1 MDVTI
6 QDFPMEILA
15 MIFDEL
21 NLNDIGNCA
30 QTCRRWEQV
39 IATLFQDKGKMF
51 DINCHIEWK
60 IS

>member
-1 MDVTI
+1 
-6 QDFPMEILA
+6 MEILA

-39 IATLFQDKGKMF
+39 IATLFQDKGTTMF